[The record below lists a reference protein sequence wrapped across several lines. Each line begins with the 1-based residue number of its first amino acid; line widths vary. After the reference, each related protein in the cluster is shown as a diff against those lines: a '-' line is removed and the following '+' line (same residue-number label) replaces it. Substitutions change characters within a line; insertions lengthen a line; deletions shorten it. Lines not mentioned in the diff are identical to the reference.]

1 MQAEGAAGEQ
11 DQGADCAAEPRH
23 HGAMA
28 GDPKEG
34 VLTSCSTKAT
44 LDGVV
49 FIMRSTGSSFM
60 HMAAATAIRKGT
72 KLKAC
77 VLAPGAVV
85 LYLSS
90 APCRW
95 HWHAQGLPCSGTA
108 KPALQE
114 TEEQQP

>member
-1 MQAEGAAGEQ
+1 MVSKIRVQTVLQSHAIMA
-11 DQGADCAAEPRH
+11 
-23 HGAMA
+23 AMA
-28 GDPKEG
+28 GDSKEG

-60 HMAAATAIRKGT
+60 HMAADTAIRQGT
-72 KLKAC
+72 TLKAC
-77 VLAPGAVV
+77 VLMPGAVV

-95 HWHAQGLPCSGTA
+95 HWHWFVLLRDSQAHTSGDRRIA
-108 KPALQE
+108 AL
-114 TEEQQP
+114 T

>member
-1 MQAEGAAGEQ
+1 MSKIRVQTMLQSHAMA
-11 DQGADCAAEPRH
+11 
-23 HGAMA
+23 AMA

-34 VLTSCSTKAT
+34 VLTSCFTKAT

-49 FIMRSTGSSFM
+49 SIITMRSTGSSFM
-60 HMAAATAIRKGT
+60 HVAAATAIRKGSN
-72 KLKAC
+72 LKAS

-90 APCRW
+90 APCQW
-95 HWHAQGLPCSGTA
+95 HWHAHGLPCSGTA
-108 KPALQE
+108 KPTLQE